1 MTPHRTPLP
10 WQPPQSLPGC
20 WCSEH
25 CCCCCSLP
33 AVRSK
38 GFVQELCAYACVC
51 VCVCVMHLNTELLLA
66 ACSAQ
71 QRVCTR
77 AVCVRVCVCVMHLN
91 TELLLAAY
99 AHTIRGHRQM
109 FVRSSPLP
117 PLVVVC
123 PVANLLTCVHNTR
136 SGMNGMQVVTHTYTH
151 TQLAE
156 WSCTQRHVRYASCHT
171 HIHTHTQLAEWS
183 YTQRHERYAS
193 CYTHTQLVEWS
204 YHCHSYSGL
213 NCHSFI

>member
-38 GFVQELCAYACVC
+38 GFVQELCAYAC
-51 VCVCVMHLNTELLLA
+51 
-66 ACSAQ
+66 
-71 QRVCTR
+71 
-77 AVCVRVCVCVMHLN
+77 VCVCVMHLN

-151 TQLAE
+151 THNLRSGATRSGMNGMQAV
-156 WSCTQRHVRYASCHT
+156 THT
-171 HIHTHTQLAEWS
+171 HNLWSGATTVIHIVA
-183 YTQRHERYAS
+183 
-193 CYTHTQLVEWS
+193 
-204 YHCHSYSGL
+204 
-213 NCHSFI
+213 